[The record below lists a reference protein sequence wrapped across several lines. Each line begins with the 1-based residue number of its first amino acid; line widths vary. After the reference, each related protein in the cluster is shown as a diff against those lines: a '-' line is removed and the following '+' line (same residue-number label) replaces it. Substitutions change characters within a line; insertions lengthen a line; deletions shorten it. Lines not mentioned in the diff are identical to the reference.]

1 MTAHTLNL
9 PVWAEILLE
18 ENKAQRG
25 RQTEIQSSLILL
37 AHGSRDPRWR
47 EPFERIYLQM
57 RRELGDGVKLAYME
71 FIGPTLMDVV
81 EECLKEGVEKVR
93 VLPLFMAAGAH
104 LATDVPEQAEQIRQ
118 LYPMLEVEVL
128 APIGEDPRMFLLMQD
143 IIRERAA

>member
-1 MTAHTLNL
+1 MATRIVNL

-18 ENKAQRG
+18 EDSRWSEADMKTA
-25 RQTEIQSSLILL
+25 LVLL

-81 EECLKEGVEKVR
+81 EECLKEGVEKLR

-104 LATDVPEQAEQIRQ
+104 LATDVPEQAEQIRR